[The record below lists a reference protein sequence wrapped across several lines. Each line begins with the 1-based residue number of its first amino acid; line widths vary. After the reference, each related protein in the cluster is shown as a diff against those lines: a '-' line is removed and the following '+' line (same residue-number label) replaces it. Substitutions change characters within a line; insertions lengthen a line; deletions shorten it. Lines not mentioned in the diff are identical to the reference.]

1 MLQDLTSGGDH
12 AKVSLTG
19 TGGGRRR
26 RRRRR
31 EQAVGDE
38 KEARVRGEEE

>member
-26 RRRRR
+26 RR